1 MKQRSPVH
9 TLVRIQALKIKEK
22 FVLIENGKKAT
33 TSRSAQSSTLYTIFF
48 IVSRY
53 SFFFTSSR
61 SSFSFQFLCMDNCFC
76 YTFLF
81 ALFDAIFQSI
91 FLNSPVFRFPVGPR
105 RDRRSWCSR
114 LCRYSFFLS
123 IFVGFSRVFT
133 RFFGTIWWVINNSWN
148 FLFGFWVFCDWWAGK
163 IVASPRWPIG
173 VDWISLNFVLLN
185 IFLVGLSKNTV
196 RWGGKIFVENSQFF

>member
-22 FVLIENGKKAT
+22 FVLIENGKKQQLQGQHNH
-33 TSRSAQSSTLYTIFF
+33 RLYTIFF

-53 SFFFTSSR
+53 SFFLLYR
-61 SSFSFQFLCMDNCFC
+61 DQV
-76 YTFLF
+76 FLF
-81 ALFDAIFQSI
+81 NFFVWITVFATLFYLLFLMQFFNLY
-91 FLNSPVFRFPVGPR
+91 FLNLPVFRFPVGLL

-133 RFFGTIWWVINNSWN
+133 RFFGTIWWVINYSWN
-148 FLFGFWVFCDWWAGK
+148 FLFGFWIFCDWRQAGK
-163 IVASPRWPIG
+163 LLQVRGGRLELIGFRWTLFC
-173 VDWISLNFVLLN
+173 WI
-185 IFLVGLSKNTV
+185 
-196 RWGGKIFVENSQFF
+196 FF